1 MKIIISLAML
11 ALTCALQAKETIV
24 PDKQVVFKTVGDVQ
38 LKLHIFNPD
47 GLKPTDQRPAIV
59 FFFGGGWAKG
69 SPESFYQHS
78 KEFNRIGIV
87 AIPAE
92 YRIRTLHHTTPYES
106 VKDAKSAIRWVRQ
119 HAAELGVDPDRI
131 IAAGGSAGGH
141 IAACTSIIEGFEEE
155 GQDLS
160 ISSKP
165 NALMLYNPVIDTTKA
180 GYGSSKFA
188 ADKQTELSPVH
199 HISKGIPPTI
209 IFHGTADTT
218 VPFENVTRFKKL
230 MEDAGNK
237 CVLIPFEGKKHGF
250 YNGSYYREG
259 ATDDAF
265 NITMEEGIK
274 FLKEIGMVNNLTG
287 PVRK

>member
-47 GLKPTDQRPAIV
+47 GLKPTDKRPAIV

-265 NITMEEGIK
+265 NITMEMGIK
-274 FLKEIGMVNNLTG
+274 FLKEIGMVDNLTG
-287 PVRK
+287 PVGK